1 VIYIDISE
9 FPNNFLPETKEE
21 MSRIISPVFCGEEKF
36 YLRFFLSSLKQPERY
51 FVLFYFGFEK
61 MAMMTE
67 FNKLGQVKMV
77 VKKHLTSLTALEL
90 IIGSIVIVEN

>member
-1 VIYIDISE
+1 
-9 FPNNFLPETKEE
+9 
-21 MSRIISPVFCGEEKF
+21 
-36 YLRFFLSSLKQPERY
+36 
-51 FVLFYFGFEK
+51 VLFYFGFEK